1 MYLELNKFKEIVQNA
16 PLIAI
21 DIFIIKNRKL
31 LLGKRKNAPGKNLF
45 FVPGG
50 RIMKN
55 ETINQ
60 AFKRI
65 LNKETNF
72 ILKNK
77 SIDSFFIGL
86 DEHFY
91 EDNFLDNN
99 EFNTHY
105 IVLLFLLKFDDLE
118 STNNKINLKEQHYE
132 HLWLDNKRDIEIIE
146 NMNMYMKGYLKR
158 PEIKNLID

>member
-21 DIFIIKNRKL
+21 DLLIIKNRKL
-31 LLGKRKNAPGKNLF
+31 LLGKRKNAPGKNSF

-55 ETINQ
+55 EKIIE
-60 AFKRI
+60 AFNRI
-65 LNKETNF
+65 LNNETNF
-72 ILKNK
+72 ILNKK
-77 SIDSFFIGL
+77 SISSFFIGF

-91 EDNFLDNN
+91 DDNFLDNN

-105 IVLLFLLKFDDLE
+105 IVLLFLLRFEDLE
-118 STNNKINLKEQHYE
+118 SNNKVNLEEQHHE
-132 HLWLDNKRDIEIIE
+132 HLWFDSKKDFEIIA
-146 NMNMYMKGYLKR
+146 NMNMFMKGYLNR
-158 PEIKNLID
+158 PEIKKLID

>member
-1 MYLELNKFKEIVQNA
+1 MFLELKKFKEIVQNA

-21 DIFIIKNRKL
+21 DIFIIKNGKL
-31 LLGKRKNAPGKNLF
+31 LLGRRKNAPGKNLF

-60 AFKRI
+60 AFVRI

-77 SIDSFFIGL
+77 SISSFFIGL

-118 STNNKINLKEQHYE
+118 STNNKINLEEQHHE
-132 HLWLDNKRDIEIIE
+132 HLWFDNKRDIEIIE
-146 NMNMYMKGYLKR
+146 NMNIYMKGYLKR
-158 PEIKNLID
+158 PEIKKLIN